1 MADSGNYKE
10 QLTKARSLLA
20 RGRATL
26 FEVVT
31 LAVSILRNKCFREDI
46 GLLDD
51 FEAAEWLDV
60 ELFHDYQLGILQLE
74 IVLKEFPK
82 AADWK
87 ARPLRELFD
96 EAKAKNKP
104 PEAETTTRTVTR
116 VTKAEH
122 KAVVDELEDAK
133 YRNSSMETRMTD
145 MEIENRDLK
154 LEIANLKGQ
163 ISRMEMMLKRDAA
176 LV

>member
-1 MADSGNYKE
+1 MTDSGNYKE

-31 LAVSILRNKCFREDI
+31 LAVSILRNKDFRADL

-51 FEAAEWLDV
+51 FESSEWLDA

-87 ARPLRELFD
+87 VRPLRELFD

-104 PEAETTTRTVTR
+104 PEAEKTTRTVTR

-122 KAVVDELEDAK
+122 KVVVDKLEEVK
-133 YRNSSMETRMTD
+133 HRNVSLESRMTD

-154 LEIANLKGQ
+154 LEVANLKGQ
-163 ISRMEMMLKRDAA
+163 ISRMEMMLKRDVAM
-176 LV
+176 V